1 VRPARDRNA
10 ERRAPSVP
18 LSIDYTRPLP
28 SGRLEL
34 GAKLQRR
41 WLPVTYTV
49 NRGVQSVIYPG
60 LGDFTDWDEDIV
72 AGYANLVRVKD
83 AYSLEAGVRIE
94 QTSVTYTV
102 PDENIYYESG
112 DAYDYLEIFPN
123 LKLSRSLGGSYRL
136 IAAYNRRIDRP
147 GEPELRIFPKY
158 DDPELLKV
166 GNPYLR
172 PQLTQVVELGIGRS
186 WRNGSITTSAYHR
199 DITDAFQRVYAIDG
213 SNLNYDIVNKLY
225 LNVGSASQTGV
236 QVVAEQQVATPWRVS
251 GSVNWYVHDVD
262 SLETTLLFPTER
274 SFSLPASRDDTWDLT
289 INNRFRFDGGQEIQ
303 LGFVSYAARN
313 VHQGSQRARSSLD
326 LSASWPLPN
335 ERGDVTL
342 TFSDMLNDFGVR
354 QDIEGQGFNALYEN
368 LMETQTTRVR
378 LRVRF

>member
-1 VRPARDRNA
+1 MSGGSFSWPDSPAGDCVHP
-10 ERRAPSVP
+10 RRCHR
-18 LSIDYTRPLP
+18 LSLISTRFE
-28 SGRLEL
+28 S
-34 GAKLQRR
+34 
-41 WLPVTYTV
+41 
-49 NRGVQSVIYPG
+49 
-60 LGDFTDWDEDIV
+60 
-72 AGYANLVRVKD
+72 
-83 AYSLEAGVRIE
+83 
-94 QTSVTYTV
+94 TS
-102 PDENIYYESG
+102 ESG

>member
-1 VRPARDRNA
+1 
-10 ERRAPSVP
+10 
-18 LSIDYTRPLP
+18 
-28 SGRLEL
+28 
-34 GAKLQRR
+34 
-41 WLPVTYTV
+41 
-49 NRGVQSVIYPG
+49 
-60 LGDFTDWDEDIV
+60 
-72 AGYANLVRVKD
+72 
-83 AYSLEAGVRIE
+83 
-94 QTSVTYTV
+94 
-102 PDENIYYESG
+102 
-112 DAYDYLEIFPN
+112 
-123 LKLSRSLGGSYRL
+123 
-136 IAAYNRRIDRP
+136 
-147 GEPELRIFPKY
+147 
-158 DDPELLKV
+158 
-166 GNPYLR
+166 
-172 PQLTQVVELGIGRS
+172 
-186 WRNGSITTSAYHR
+186 
-199 DITDAFQRVYAIDG
+199 VYAIDG